1 MRFLVLY
8 NSRIL
13 GVPVGCA
20 SETPMKKPPP
30 YKFVLRLHPDLRDQV
45 KEAARHY
52 RRSINS
58 EIVARLEQSFSALPP
73 DEGEASIEPPLHCH
87 IEQLFRNRL
96 NDTEMNLIR
105 HFRRL
110 GPKRQEALL
119 NLLT

>member
-1 MRFLVLY
+1 M
-8 NSRIL
+8 
-13 GVPVGCA
+13 
-20 SETPMKKPPP
+20 PMKKKQL
-30 YKFVLRLHPDLRDQV
+30 YHFALRLPLDVRDQV
-45 KEAARHY
+45 KEASRHY

-58 EIVARLEQSFSALPP
+58 EIVARLEQSFSSLPP
-73 DEGEASIEPPLHCH
+73 DEGEAAIEPPLHRH

-110 GPKRQEALL
+110 GPKRQKALL